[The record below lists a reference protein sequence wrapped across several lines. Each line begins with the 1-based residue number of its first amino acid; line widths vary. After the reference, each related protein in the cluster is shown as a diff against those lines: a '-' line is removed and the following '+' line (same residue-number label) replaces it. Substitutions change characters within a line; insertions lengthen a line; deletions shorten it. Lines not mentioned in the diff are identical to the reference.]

1 VAAWNVGDAAAREA
15 LLRAGMWEAL
25 AALRADTP
33 ARWGRMSAQQ
43 MVEHL
48 EWTFACST
56 GTRTVGCFIPE
67 ELRPKYLAFL
77 AHDRPT
83 PQGFENPA
91 LTSGLPALAHAGFGA
106 ATAALKREVELYL
119 SLAESSPGALRT
131 HPLFGPIDAE
141 LWSRTHYKHVRHHF
155 TQFGLYPDEPA

>member
-1 VAAWNVGDAAAREA
+1 
-15 LLRAGMWEAL
+15 MWDAL
-25 AALRADTP
+25 APLRADTQ
-33 ARWGRMSAQQ
+33 ARWGRMRAQQ

-48 EWTFACST
+48 EWTFACSN
-56 GTRTVGCFIPE
+56 GTRSVDCYIPE
-67 ELRPKYLAFL
+67 EHRPKYLTFL

-91 LTSGLPALAHAGFGA
+91 LVSGLPALAHVDL
-106 ATAALKREVELYL
+106 ATAAAALRREVDRYL
-119 SLAESSPGALRT
+119 ALSGSAPSVLRT

-141 LWSRTHYKHVRHHF
+141 QWSRTHYKHVRHHF

>member
-1 VAAWNVGDAAAREA
+1 LAAWNVGDAAAREA
-15 LLRAGMWEAL
+15 LLRAAMWDAL
-25 AALRADTP
+25 AGLRADTA
-33 ARWGRMSAQQ
+33 ARWGRMTAQQ

-56 GTRTVGCFIPE
+56 GTRAVDCYIPE
-67 ELRPKYLAFL
+67 PHRPKYLTFL
-77 AHDRPT
+77 SHDGPT

-91 LTSGLPALAHAGFGA
+91 LTSGLPALAHADLDA
-106 ATAALKREVELYL
+106 ATAALRRAADLYL
-119 SLAESSPGALRT
+119 SLAADEPAALRM

-141 LWSRTHYKHVRHHF
+141 QWSRTHYKHVRHHF

>member
-1 VAAWNVGDAAAREA
+1 
-15 LLRAGMWEAL
+15 
-25 AALRADTP
+25 
-33 ARWGRMSAQQ
+33 

-56 GTRTVGCFIPE
+56 GTRSVDCFIPE
-67 ELRPKYLAFL
+67 EHRPRYLTFL

-91 LTSGLPALAHAGFGA
+91 LTSGLPALAHADLA
-106 ATAALKREVELYL
+106 AAAARACAARSISVPAT
-119 SLAESSPGALRT
+119 LAAEHTRTCSACTRSSA
-131 HPLFGPIDAE
+131 PIDAE
-141 LWSRTHYKHVRHHF
+141 QWSRTHYKHVRHHF

>member
-1 VAAWNVGDAAAREA
+1 VAAWNVADASAREA
-15 LLRAGMWEAL
+15 LLRSSMWDAL
-25 AALRADTP
+25 APLRPDAT
-33 ARWGRMSAQQ
+33 ARWGRMTAQQ
-43 MVEHL
+43 LVEHL

-56 GTRTVGCFIPE
+56 GTRTVACFIPE
-67 ELRPKYLAFL
+67 EHRPKYLTVL

-91 LTSGLPALAHAGFGA
+91 LTSGLPALAHGGFDA
-106 ATAALKREVELYL
+106 ATAALRREVELFL
-119 SLAESSPGALRT
+119 SLAQSAPDARRM

-141 LWSRTHYKHVRHHF
+141 QWSRTHYKHVRHHL

>member
-1 VAAWNVGDAAAREA
+1 
-15 LLRAGMWEAL
+15 MWDAL

-33 ARWGRMSAQQ
+33 ARWGRMTAQQ

-56 GTRTVGCFIPE
+56 GTRSVDCFIPE
-67 ELRPKYLAFL
+67 EHRPRYLTFL

-91 LTSGLPALAHAGFGA
+91 LTSGLPALAHADLA
-106 ATAALKREVELYL
+106 AAVAALRSEVDRYL
-119 SLAESSPGALRT
+119 TLAAERARRAPHAPAVRSDRRGAVVAHALQARAPPLHAVRALPGRARLR
-131 HPLFGPIDAE
+131 
-141 LWSRTHYKHVRHHF
+141 
-155 TQFGLYPDEPA
+155 

>member
-1 VAAWNVGDAAAREA
+1 MAAWNVADAAAREA
-15 LLRAGMWEAL
+15 LLRSGMWEAL
-25 AALRADTP
+25 APLRPDTP
-33 ARWGRMSAQQ
+33 ARWGRMTAQQ

-56 GTRTVGCFIPE
+56 GTRTVACFIPE
-67 ELRPKYLAFL
+67 ELRPRYLAFL

-91 LTSGLPALAHAGFGA
+91 LAAVLPPLAHADFGA
-106 ATAALKREVELYL
+106 ATAGLKREVELYL
-119 SLAESSPGALRT
+119 SLATSDPAVLRT

-141 LWSRTHYKHVRHHF
+141 QWSRTHYKHVRHHF

>member
-1 VAAWNVGDAAAREA
+1 MAAWNVADASAREA
-15 LLRAGMWEAL
+15 LLRLGMWDAL
-25 AALRADTP
+25 APLRADTP
-33 ARWGRMSAQQ
+33 ARWGRMTAQQ

-56 GTRTVGCFIPE
+56 GTVTVECPIPE
-67 ELRPKYLAFL
+67 EHRPRYLTFL

-83 PQGFENPA
+83 PQGFENPV
-91 LTSGLPALAHAGFGA
+91 LTSGLPPLAHGDFAE
-106 ATAALKREVELYL
+106 ATAALRREAELYL
-119 SLAESSPGALRT
+119 SLAASDPSALRM

-141 LWSRTHYKHVRHHF
+141 QWSRTHYKHVRHHF

>member
-1 VAAWNVGDAAAREA
+1 MAAWDVGDTAAREA
-15 LLRAGMWEAL
+15 LLRAGMWDAL
-25 AALRADTP
+25 AGLRADTP
-33 ARWGRMSAQQ
+33 ARWGRMTAQQ

-56 GTRTVGCFIPE
+56 GTQTVDCSIPE
-67 ELRPKYLAFL
+67 EHRPRYLTFL
-77 AHDRPT
+77 THDRPT

-91 LTSGLPALAHAGFGA
+91 LVAGLPALAHADLDA
-106 ATAALKREVELYL
+106 AAAALRREVDRYL
-119 SLAESSPGALRT
+119 AAAGSAPAVLRM

-141 LWSRTHYKHVRHHF
+141 QWSRTHYKHVRHHF

>member
-1 VAAWNVGDAAAREA
+1 VAAWNVGDAETREA
-15 LLRAGMWEAL
+15 LLRAGMWDAL

-56 GTRTVGCFIPE
+56 GTRGVDCYVPE
-67 ELRPKYLAFL
+67 EHRPRYLTFL

-91 LTSGLPALAHAGFGA
+91 LTSGLPPLAHADFA
-106 ATAALKREVELYL
+106 AAAAALRAEVDRFLAL
-119 SLAESSPGALRT
+119 SAEAPGARRT

-141 LWSRTHYKHVRHHF
+141 QWSRTHYKHVRHHF

>member
-1 VAAWNVGDAAAREA
+1 VAAWNVADASAREA
-15 LLRAGMWEAL
+15 LLRGGMWDAL
-25 AALRADTP
+25 AALRPDAS
-33 ARWGRMSAQQ
+33 ARWGRMTAQQ

-56 GTRTVGCFIPE
+56 GTRTVDCYIPE
-67 ELRPKYLAFL
+67 EHRPRYLAFL
-77 AHDRPT
+77 ATDRPT

-91 LTSGLPALAHAGFGA
+91 LTSGLPALAHAGFDA
-106 ATAALKREVELYL
+106 ATAALRREVELFL
-119 SLAESSPGALRT
+119 SLALSAPGARRM

-141 LWSRTHYKHVRHHF
+141 QWSRTHYKHVRHHF